1 MMISM
6 APLLPNPRRLVG
18 LASLLVAAASAS
30 AAQVEITI
38 EGLSDAL
45 KDAARA
51 NLSLQQYVGRD
62 VTPAQVRRLY
72 KTGEQ
77 EVRKALEPYGYYNPT
92 VDAKLEETPKGFNA
106 VFHVEPGKPVLV
118 RQRKVVVQGS
128 GGEIP
133 AVRRAVRR
141 FEPDEGEPL
150 DHGAYEESKDRVQ
163 QALLGA
169 GYLRAWTPVRKVEVS
184 RSESWADIDVQ
195 WLSGDRYKF
204 GDVSFEGSQF
214 REGFL
219 DRFIPWK
226 EGDWYSPDKL
236 LELQQ
241 RMVDADY
248 FSTVLVQP
256 VLEKGRPE
264 GVPIHVEVAPA
275 KRTVYSA
282 GIYMSTDTGPGV
294 RAGMQRRWIN
304 DKGHKLG
311 FDIDKAQ
318 RLQSLGT
325 RYQIPMPGPND
336 RSFNFGATYRDE
348 DTDTTTSRNG
358 RLAANET
365 RQWHGFTRTLG
376 LQFLTG
382 NFEVADVKHDS
393 TLLFAE
399 ATLARKRA
407 NNFNFPRNGYSVAW
421 GARFAPETSLTDTS
435 FAQLTFD
442 AKYIKSLARRQRL
455 LLRTSLGAETVKDFE
470 QLTPELRFFAG
481 GDRSVRGFDYQAI
494 GSLNSEDKVIGGT
507 YLVVGSAEYE
517 YYFKQNWGIATF
529 VDAGDAFRT
538 QDFKLNIGAGIGVR
552 WRSPVG
558 VVRVD
563 FGYPVKTEIPDTNR
577 IRFHISLGPDL

>member
-1 MMISM
+1 M

-241 RMVDADY
+241 RMGDADY

>member
-1 MMISM
+1 M

>member
-1 MMISM
+1 M

-77 EVRKALEPYGYYNPT
+77 EVRKALEPYGYYDPT

-133 AVRRAVRR
+133 AVTRAVRR